1 MCVCVFVCVY
11 VCMYVRMYLSLLTC
25 DWWKAIS
32 TLVSVDGEM
41 YFLDNNMESTGGGA
55 LYLSNAQVMVSS
67 GSALIFESN
76 QGR

>member
-1 MCVCVFVCVY
+1 MCVCTY
-11 VCMYVRMYLSLLTC
+11 VCTCLSLLTC
-25 DWWKAIS
+25 GWWKAIS

-41 YFLDNNMESTGGGA
+41 YFLENNVESTGGGA
-55 LYLSNAQVMVSS
+55 LYLSNAQIMVSS